1 MNSAT
6 KHASIIIPT
15 YQRVEG
21 LRLLLQSIARQ
32 RQDAA
37 GFQVVVIE
45 NHAQPLEQVRQMCAD
60 LSSAGVDILLLHQP
74 EPGASNARNLG
85 IQQSSGEW
93 LIFLDDD
100 EEILEGYLA
109 TAARLISDAGPM
121 SIFGGQC
128 VPVFEADHPKW
139 VKPEYFYIGYGSKTI
154 QLALGRNLPGGNL
167 ILARELLDQIG
178 FYNPKLGH
186 AGARVGY
193 GEETDL
199 LKRAEDAGAVQNYT
213 PELSIIHHIPNSR
226 LTLGWLKAQKRSS
239 AQFKAWY
246 YWQSNQMPAGRAK
259 LTSLKLSY
267 LREAL
272 FQEAKLAWKSA
283 AGVLR
288 NRKTFPCWENY
299 FMEKL
304 GTDYSRLQN
313 NLALFRTIQWFR
325 GEHNA

>member
-1 MNSAT
+1 MISAT

-32 RQDAA
+32 RQDAD
-37 GFQVVVIE
+37 GIQVVVIE

-60 LSSAGVDILLLHQP
+60 FSSARVDILLLHQP

-109 TAARLISDAGPM
+109 TAARLISGAGPM

-154 QLALGRNLPGGNL
+154 QLVRGRYLPGGNL
-167 ILARELLDQIG
+167 ILSRELLDQIG
-178 FYNPKLGH
+178 LYNPKLGH
-186 AGARVGY
+186 SGSRTGY

-213 PELSIIHHIPNSR
+213 PELSIVHHIPNSR
-226 LTLGWLKAQKRSS
+226 LNLKWLKAQKRSS

-246 YWQSNQMPAGRAK
+246 YWEINQMPVGMTKHTA
-259 LTSLKLSY
+259 LKLSY
-267 LREAL
+267 LRVAL
-272 FQEAKLAWKSA
+272 LQEVKIAWKSVI
-283 AGVLR
+283 GFFR
-288 NRKTFPCWENY
+288 NRETFPFWENY
-299 FMEKL
+299 FMERL
-304 GTDYSRLQN
+304 LTDYSRLQN
-313 NLALFRTIQWFR
+313 NLELYRSIQWFH
-325 GEHNA
+325 GDDNA